1 MRKDEI
7 IKQIKNLIQR
17 YTIYEII
24 IILIGVGLFLLF
36 LTYLPYFSGILISF
50 IIILISFI
58 IIWFL
63 FLK

>member
-7 IKQIKNLIQR
+7 IKQIKNIIQH
-17 YTIYEII
+17 YTIYGIFL
-24 IILIGVGLFLLF
+24 ILIGVGLFLLF
-36 LTYLPYFSGILISF
+36 LTYLPYFLGILI
-50 IIILISFI
+50 LLI